1 MKGTFYNW
9 IIACLIAI
17 PMWCG
22 AQVKPNDDPARN
34 LQKFSQFYRYLNGMY
49 IDTVHN
55 AALIES
61 AIRSVLS
68 QLDPHSTYITAEEMV
83 SVKEAFGGS
92 FSGIGIEFNI
102 LNDTIIVVNVISGG
116 PSEKVGLQPNDKI
129 IAVDGKPSIGVKQTD
144 VPKLLRGPKGTQVSL
159 TVARHGEQ
167 EPLEFLIVRD
177 NIPINTVDAAYMV
190 NPTTGYVRVNR
201 FADNTY
207 RELFEAVEK
216 MDKPEALILDLR
228 NNGGG
233 TMDAAIAM
241 SNFFLPQGSLIIST
255 EGMKVPTSRYAAK
268 VDGVFTKGKV
278 IVLINESSAS
288 SSEIVAGAIQDWDR
302 GLLIGRRSFG
312 KGLVQTQFPFSD
324 GSAVRLTVSRY
335 HTPSG
340 RAIQRPYENGRS
352 DLYYEDFNK
361 RFTAPN
367 DSLPTDSTQIYR
379 TLRSGRTVY
388 GGGGITP
395 DIVVPVDTTS
405 YTKYWGDLIRKGVI
419 EDFIIDYL
427 DKNRADIT
435 TRYPDPDRY
444 IEEFSVTDEMLDK
457 LVAAADTAGIAPDPQ
472 ALETSRLLICT
483 QLKASIAQKIWTV
496 NEFYRVVNKENDPV
510 FAKALEVLDHWDEY
524 SKGLISE

>member
-1 MKGTFYNW
+1 
-9 IIACLIAI
+9 
-17 PMWCG
+17 
-22 AQVKPNDDPARN
+22 
-34 LQKFSQFYRYLNGMY
+34 
-49 IDTVHN
+49 
-55 AALIES
+55 
-61 AIRSVLS
+61 
-68 QLDPHSTYITAEEMV
+68 
-83 SVKEAFGGS
+83 
-92 FSGIGIEFNI
+92 
-102 LNDTIIVVNVISGG
+102 
-116 PSEKVGLQPNDKI
+116 
-129 IAVDGKPSIGVKQTD
+129 
-144 VPKLLRGPKGTQVSL
+144 
-159 TVARHGEQ
+159 
-167 EPLEFLIVRD
+167 
-177 NIPINTVDAAYMV
+177 MV

-216 MDKPEALILDLR
+216 MNKPEALILDLR

-268 VDGVFTKGKV
+268 VDGIFTKGKV

-312 KGLVQTQFPFSD
+312 KGLVQTQFPLSD

-367 DSLPTDSTQIYR
+367 DSLPTDSTQIYQ

-395 DIVVPVDTTS
+395 DIIVPVDTTS

-435 TRYPDPDRY
+435 ARYPDPDRY